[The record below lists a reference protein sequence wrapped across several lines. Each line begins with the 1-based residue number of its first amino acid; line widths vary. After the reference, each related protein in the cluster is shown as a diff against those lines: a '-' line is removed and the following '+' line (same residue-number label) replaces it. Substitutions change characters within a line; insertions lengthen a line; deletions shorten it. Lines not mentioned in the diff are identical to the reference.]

1 MSDCPGQVEI
11 QFAHVNLWHD
21 LSVGQALFQLE
32 KNGNNWKLSSNYSRI
47 TSVTTQIIPK
57 QKIQVDNGSVTRK
70 KYKKLLLGFLSKQP
84 RRVKILNVSKEINE
98 SRDAEYFVHG

>member
-32 KNGNNWKLSSNYSRI
+32 KKTETIENWVEI
-47 TSVTTQIIPK
+47 TVE
-57 QKIQVDNGSVTRK
+57 
-70 KYKKLLLGFLSKQP
+70 LLLLRQKSFRNKKFKL
-84 RRVKILNVSKEINE
+84 IMAVSKEKKY
-98 SRDAEYFVHG
+98 SRCS